1 MIALD
6 TNILVRLVTR
16 DDEAQAARAKVV
28 FDAQGREEGA
38 LFVSDI
44 VLVELCWTLER
55 SYRLSRQAMATVIH
69 ALLDNST
76 VKLESPPVVRDALAH
91 FIRNSI
97 GFPDCL
103 IVAKAQ
109 HQGCSQTLSF
119 DRRMASL
126 PDVEIL

>member
-6 TNILVRLVTR
+6 THVLVRLVTR
-16 DDEAQAARAKVV
+16 DDEAQAARAKAV
-28 FDAQGREEGA
+28 FDAQGNEAGV
-38 LFVSDI
+38 LFISDI

-55 SYRLSRQAMATVIH
+55 SYRLSQQDIAAVIH
-69 ALLDNST
+69 AVLDNST
-76 VKLESPPVVRDALAH
+76 VKLESPAAVRDALAH
-91 FIRNSI
+91 FTKGSI

-109 HQGCSQTLSF
+109 HQGCRHTLTF

-126 PDVEIL
+126 PDVEVL

>member
-6 TNILVRLVTR
+6 TNILVRLVSR
-16 DDEAQAARAKVV
+16 DGEAQAARAKAV
-28 FDAQGREEGA
+28 FDAQAREEGA

-44 VLVELCWTLER
+44 VLVELCRTLER
-55 SYRLSRQAMATVIH
+55 GYRLSRKALAAVIH
-69 ALLDNST
+69 ALLDSST
-76 VKLESPPVVRDALAH
+76 VKLESPPEVRDALAH
-91 FIRNSI
+91 FIASST

-119 DRRMASL
+119 DRHMASL